1 VAEEFAM
8 LDCISGGRLVA
19 GFPVGTSMD
28 TNYCYGQIPSLTREK
43 YQEAHDLIMRAWT
56 EPGPFEFHGTHYKF
70 KYVNPWPRP
79 YQQPHPPIW
88 APSTGSTETIEWA
101 AHPSRKYVYLQTY
114 SPVESVARFLN
125 YYREAAQRVH
135 GYTASSDRIGW
146 AAPVYISDT
155 DTKAREEAGR
165 HVEALFNKFLRLPF
179 QMLFPPG
186 YLSAK
191 SLKNMLTH
199 KRSVAGQEH
208 TVDTLIEQG
217 IILCGSPDTVR
228 KRLMDS
234 HRLLGFQNFLA
245 LLQFATLPR
254 DLTEKNIRLFASE
267 VMPALQSLTDKE
279 YAGMRTQAAE

>member
-1 VAEEFAM
+1 MGIDAIDPAVQIGQLRRQPRVEFDH
-8 LDCISGGRLVA
+8 L
-19 GFPVGTSMD
+19 
-28 TNYCYGQIPSLTREK
+28 
-43 YQEAHDLIMRAWT
+43 
-56 EPGPFEFHGTHYKF
+56 
-70 KYVNPWPRP
+70 
-79 YQQPHPPIW
+79 
-88 APSTGSTETIEWA
+88 
-101 AHPSRKYVYLQTY
+101 
-114 SPVESVARFLN
+114 
-125 YYREAAQRVH
+125 QRVGGDVVEKLH
-135 GYTASSDRIGW
+135 VEVAVVETHRL
-146 AAPVYISDT
+146 
-155 DTKAREEAGR
+155 EEAGR